1 MRRLALFA
9 IALVTVVGTAC
20 SSSHT
25 GDEDAAI
32 VFDAAVL
39 PDTGPEPGE
48 LCGNGNLNVGEMC
61 DDGNTTSGDGCDS
74 MCRREGYC
82 GDNMPDTGEA
92 CDDGNNRS
100 GDGCRSDCLS
110 DESCGN
116 GIVDFAAGEICD
128 GTPMCD
134 PTTCAAVTGCGDG
147 TVTSPEVCDD
157 SNTLAFDGC
166 DAACREEIAMVISSL
181 GLGSRSQGCD
191 LDGSPGIDNA
201 FARALGVLGSALG
214 PLISMAIESGDL
226 TLLLGFLGLDDPLG
240 ANDDDL
246 RVAWLQGQDADGDVS
261 NNFGGAGQFWVDP
274 GSINPDGSPTTS
286 VQAQIASNALTGG
299 PETIP
304 LPLPIP
310 IELQQGH
317 VQGTTVADAGQL
329 YQIEDGLL
337 CGGVPVSLLALLGGF
352 LGGTG
357 GMLETDPP
365 CDGGAEASLVD
376 LIIAGGSA
384 TANFGGTMFPLTFA
398 ATAPDL
404 DLDADGLEGFV
415 IQDTGPDGCQPV
427 VVACIDGDGTRIDG
441 RDCYT
446 SPEIGDGYSA
456 AFTFTAISAT
466 LVPMPPAP

>member
-9 IALVTVVGTAC
+9 IAVLTVAGTAC
-20 SSSHT
+20 SESHT
-25 GDEDAAI
+25 GEEDAAI

-39 PDTGPEPGE
+39 PDTGPDPGE
-48 LCGNGNLNVGEMC
+48 LCGNGRLDVGEMC
-61 DDGNTTSGDGCDS
+61 DDGNTAPGDGCDA

-82 GDNMPDTGEA
+82 GDGERNGTEV

-100 GDGCRSDCLS
+100 GDGCRSDCMS
-110 DESCGN
+110 DETCGN

-134 PTTCAAVTGCGDG
+134 PTTCASVTGCGDG
-147 TVTSPEVCDD
+147 TIDAPETCDD

-166 DAACREEIAMVISSL
+166 DAACREEIAMVVSSL
-181 GLGSRSQGCD
+181 GLGGRSQGCD
-191 LDGSPGIDNA
+191 LNGDGTVDNA
-201 FARALGVLGSALG
+201 FARALGILGSALG
-214 PLISMAIESGDL
+214 PLIEMAISSGDL
-226 TLLLGFLGLDDPLG
+226 TLLIGFLGLDDPLG

-246 RVAWLQGQDADGDVS
+246 RVAWLQGGDADGDVS
-261 NNFGGAGQFWVDP
+261 NNFGGAGEFWVSAD
-274 GSINPDGSPTTS
+274 SINPDGSPSTS
-286 VQAQIASNALTGG
+286 VQSRIASNMLRGG

-317 VQGTTVADAGQL
+317 VQGRTVADAGEL

-352 LGGTG
+352 LGGAG

-365 CDGGAEASLVD
+365 CDGGAPAGLVD
-376 LIIAGGSA
+376 LIIAGGQA
-384 TANFGGTMFPLTFA
+384 TANFGGRMFPLTFA

-404 DLDADGLEGFV
+404 DLDADGLEGFE
-415 IQDTGPDGCQPV
+415 IQRTGPEGCQPV
-427 VVACIDGDGTRIDG
+427 VVACIDGDGTRIPG

-446 SPEIGDGYSA
+446 SPQIGDGYSA
-456 AFTFTAISAT
+456 AFTFSAIHAT
-466 LVPMPPAP
+466 LVPQPAP